1 MNNFTE
7 KEIEELSSQNAFYFN
22 FIHDLK
28 DEITKL
34 NKEYHEVEK
43 NENNETWKAFY
54 KGKISGMT
62 EIYNWVEEYMNKSN
76 DVIKESL
83 NNLKEI
89 IDLAEPNI
97 TNNDK
102 NIAATLDLEDLKR
115 LKIALQYIEKLE
127 NDKDID
133 FTSVYLQGYYNGKAD
148 K

>member
-1 MNNFTE
+1 MSEFNE
-7 KEIEELSSQNAFYFN
+7 KDLEELSSQNAFYFN
-22 FIHDLK
+22 FICDLK
-28 DEITKL
+28 DEIKKL
-34 NKEYHEVEK
+34 NKEYHEIEK

-89 IDLAEPNI
+89 IDVAEPNI
-97 TNNDK
+97 TNNDE
-102 NIAATLDLEDLKR
+102 NVVAALDLEDLKS
-115 LKIALQYIEKLE
+115 LKVVLQYIEKLE

-148 K
+148 R